1 KMEKLMAMLSY
12 PLSIFNRS
20 NPEKEKE
27 FYKGLVKSLKA
38 KLENWEE
45 YKPIRAIS
53 APLYRA
59 FSQKIRLF
67 ACTFGRVKGGEFFKI
82 LIIEKI
88 PAPITQPAPIEI
100 ADKRPTGFF
109 YLLNFSHSP
118 FPIPDSLSQIAQQ
131 ISICE

>member
-1 KMEKLMAMLSY
+1 MEKLMAMLSY

-27 FYKGLVKSLKA
+27 FYKGLVKGLKA

-59 FSQKIRLF
+59 FSQKVRLS
-67 ACTFGRVKGGEFFKI
+67 ACFGRDGGFAG
-82 LIIEKI
+82 L
-88 PAPITQPAPIEI
+88 TQ
-100 ADKRPTGFF
+100 RRNYRG
-109 YLLNFSHSP
+109 LLSGR
-118 FPIPDSLSQIAQQ
+118 
-131 ISICE
+131 